1 MAVIE
6 STPEHDERAPGAPGE
21 RAPGDLERVLGTG
34 DHTSIG
40 RLYIGFSLFFVLL
53 SLLARAL
60 VSLDLATDNG
70 ILGGTLT
77 LISRSGLLT
86 LVLLGAV
93 PFLLG
98 LAMVVVPLQVGSP
111 TVAFPRAAAL
121 ALWSWVVF
129 GAIFLLSAALD
140 GGIGGND
147 LEAATLGSVAVGA
160 ILVSLS
166 LASVCL
172 ATTVLSHRPA
182 GMTLA
187 RVPLFSW
194 SMLVACSMWILSS
207 GSAVAWSAI
216 SHLES
221 ASAADFLTNFS
232 SGLGW
237 MLRGPA
243 VYMLAI
249 PVLGIAGDVTV
260 TALGRPLRRYGVL
273 QALIGVF
280 AVMSF
285 GAWSPS
291 VESVET
297 VLWALLAIGA
307 TLALVAFFGGLAA
320 SVYRDTVRVT
330 PGLVGALLGVGNL
343 LVAAVLGLVM
353 AANTAGSD
361 TLFGFDVVAL
371 GEAQTIFVVTAI
383 LTGGLGGLCHWSVK
397 VWGSPTDVRKAERG
411 LILVDVGGFVL
422 GLTWAANLFENGLD
436 GTSALAAFGVL
447 MALGAVLMVAGVA
460 LGFAASSRGDAE
472 APEDPFGGLT
482 LEWQTPSPAVG
493 GIRSADLP
501 PVGSPYPLYHGD
513 AEDKEGN

>member
-1 MAVIE
+1 
-6 STPEHDERAPGAPGE
+6 
-21 RAPGDLERVLGTG
+21 
-34 DHTSIG
+34 
-40 RLYIGFSLFFVLL
+40 
-53 SLLARAL
+53 
-60 VSLDLATDNG
+60 
-70 ILGGTLT
+70 
-77 LISRSGLLT
+77 
-86 LVLLGAV
+86 
-93 PFLLG
+93 
-98 LAMVVVPLQVGSP
+98 
-111 TVAFPRAAAL
+111 
-121 ALWSWVVF
+121 
-129 GAIFLLSAALD
+129 
-140 GGIGGND
+140 
-147 LEAATLGSVAVGA
+147 
-160 ILVSLS
+160 
-166 LASVCL
+166 
-172 ATTVLSHRPA
+172 
-182 GMTLA
+182 
-187 RVPLFSW
+187 
-194 SMLVACSMWILSS
+194 MLVACSLWILSS
-207 GSAVAWSAI
+207 GTAVAWSVI

-260 TALGRPLRRYGVL
+260 TVVGRPLRHYGVL

-280 AVMSF
+280 AVLSF

-307 TLALVAFFGGLAA
+307 ALALVAFFGGLAA

-397 VWGSPTDVRKAERG
+397 VWGSPTDARRAERA

-436 GTSALAAFGVL
+436 GTSALVAFGVL
-447 MALGAVLMVAGVA
+447 MALGAVMMLAGVA
-460 LGFAASSRGDAE
+460 LGFAAASRSDAE